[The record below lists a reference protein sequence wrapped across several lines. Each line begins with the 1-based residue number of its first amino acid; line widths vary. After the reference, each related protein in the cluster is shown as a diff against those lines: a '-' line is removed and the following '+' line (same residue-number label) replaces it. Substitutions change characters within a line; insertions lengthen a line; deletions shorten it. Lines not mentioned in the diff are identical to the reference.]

1 LADRSNIGL
10 GLFSLLSNIV
20 LTLVKGFAG
29 IVGNSSALIAD
40 AVESFMDIFSSF
52 FMVIGM
58 RYAAKPADD
67 NHPYG
72 HGKIELLITFCIV
85 LMLFISATWIAFDAI
100 WNFYDPQEAPA
111 LWTLWVTM
119 GIIAW
124 KELVFR
130 VIIYNAHQKNNAML
144 RAEAWHQRSDAISSL
159 AALVGIGAAVFLG
172 KGFEI
177 ADECA
182 ALFASG
188 IILFNAW
195 RIFRSALGDF
205 MDEQIH
211 DDILQR
217 IMEVSETVEGV
228 ENLEKCRIRKVGSTY
243 VVDLHARVDGSL
255 TVTRGHEIA
264 HRLKDQLCGNIP
276 ELHLVNIHVEPCTIN
291 A

>member
-1 LADRSNIGL
+1 MVYSSNLIL

-20 LTLVKGFAG
+20 LTIVKGFAG

-40 AVESFMDIFSSF
+40 AVESLMDIFSSF

-58 RYAAKPADD
+58 SYAAKPADD

-72 HGKIELLITFCIV
+72 HGKIELLITFIIV
-85 LMLFISATWIAFDAI
+85 LMLFISASWIAYDALL
-100 WNFYDPQEAPA
+100 NFSKPQEAPA
-111 LWTLWVTM
+111 KWTLWVTM

-130 VIIYNAHQKNNAML
+130 VIIYNAHKKNNAML

-159 AALVGIGAAVFLG
+159 AALAGIGLAVMLG

-195 RIFRSALGDF
+195 KIFRSALGEF

-211 DDILQR
+211 DDMLQK
-217 IMEVSETVEGV
+217 ITAVSNRVEGV
-228 ENLEKCRIRKVGSTY
+228 ENIEKCRIRKVGSTY

-255 TVTRGHEIA
+255 TVRVGHDIS
-264 HRLKDQLCGNIP
+264 HRLKDALCEMIP
-276 ELHLVNIHVEPCTIN
+276 ELHLVNIHVEPVL
-291 A
+291 

>member
-1 LADRSNIGL
+1 MADRSNIGL

-20 LTLVKGFAG
+20 LTLIKGFAG

-40 AVESFMDIFSSF
+40 AVESLMDIFSSF

-72 HGKIELLITFCIV
+72 HGKIELLITFFIV
-85 LMLFISATWIAFDAI
+85 LMLFISASWIAYDALL
-100 WNFYDPQEAPA
+100 NFAKPQQAPA
-111 LWTLWVTM
+111 TWTLWVTM

-130 VIIYNAHQKNNAML
+130 VIIYNARQKNNAML

-159 AALVGIGAAVFLG
+159 AALVGIGMAVTLG

-182 ALFASG
+182 AIFASG

-195 RIFRSALGDF
+195 KIFRSALGDF

-211 DDILQR
+211 DDMIQK
-217 IMEVSETVEGV
+217 ITEVSNRVEGV
-228 ENLEKCRIRKVGSTY
+228 ENIEKCRIRKVGSTY

-255 TVTRGHEIA
+255 SVTVGHDIS
-264 HRLKDQLCGNIP
+264 HRLKDALCEMIP
-276 ELHLVNIHVEPCTIN
+276 ELHLVNIHVEPVL
-291 A
+291 